1 MAARRAGDVSADR
14 GRVAGAVGR
23 LAGPP
28 PGWGGDRFGSGSAVA
43 GRTAVLSLEQEHRR
57 RRTLLAR
64 LAAVF
69 YIGSGLLGLV
79 TLPLPAPGLNQ
90 AATAAVCAVALVAG
104 AAIWFAPWGT
114 WPRRA
119 SLGIVPPAL
128 ALIALANAFGGSNLY
143 AYGVF
148 F

>member
-1 MAARRAGDVSADR
+1 MVARRSGDVFASY
-14 GRVAGAVGR
+14 GHVPGAVSR

-28 PGWGGDRFGSGSAVA
+28 PGWGASDPFHSGAAAA
-43 GRTAVLSLEQEHRR
+43 GRSGVLSLEQEHRR

-104 AAIWFAPWGT
+104 AASWFAPWGA
-114 WPRRA
+114 WP
-119 SLGIVPPAL
+119 
-128 ALIALANAFGGSNLY
+128 
-143 AYGVF
+143 
-148 F
+148 